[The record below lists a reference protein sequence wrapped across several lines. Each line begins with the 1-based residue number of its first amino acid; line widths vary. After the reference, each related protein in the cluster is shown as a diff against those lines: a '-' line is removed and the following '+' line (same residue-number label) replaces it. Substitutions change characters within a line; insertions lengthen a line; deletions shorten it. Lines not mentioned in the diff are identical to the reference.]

1 MKREYRKPTIE
12 VVDIET
18 MATCLQA
25 VSWNVRDEKGEI
37 YDPSTDHGYII
48 EDQGKDHYTGH
59 EKDDAWNSDNW

>member
-25 VSWNVRDEKGEI
+25 VSWKVKGDS
-37 YDPSTDHGYII
+37 YNPDTDHGYII
-48 EDQGKDHYTGH
+48 EDNKDNLGDY
-59 EKDDAWNSDNW
+59 DPWNSDNW

>member
-48 EDQGKDHYTGH
+48 EDQGKDHYKDN
-59 EKDDAWNSDNW
+59 EKDDPWNADNW